1 MYTDARSSVGARNSV
16 PSDTGE
22 STTRST
28 LKPRNILMNGVA
40 ETSKKSKLSFLPLL
54 LLNDSVRL
62 GERRR
67 IDSLS
72 AIRRKCW
79 MDTIINGEEKFA
91 KIFFG
96 KGVNARNE
104 KSALSL
110 SLSFLF
116 LATSKFIVFKR
127 ARIRRG
133 RWLEARK
140 RSLCV
145 LCCEERLRSA
155 CFEHNKTKVVCP
167 AIGWDG
173 HFPEHHFRSRKVL
186 PRPEERVKS

>member
-16 PSDTGE
+16 PLDTGE

-91 KIFFG
+91 KIFFE

-110 SLSFLF
+110 FPFSFWRRANSSFSREPGFAEAGDWKRGKEVFVFFVVRNDYVPRVSSIIKQKSCVRRLVGTAISRNITFARGKSFLG
-116 LATSKFIVFKR
+116 
-127 ARIRRG
+127 RRNG
-133 RWLEARK
+133 
-140 RSLCV
+140 
-145 LCCEERLRSA
+145 
-155 CFEHNKTKVVCP
+155 
-167 AIGWDG
+167 
-173 HFPEHHFRSRKVL
+173 
-186 PRPEERVKS
+186 

>member
-62 GERRR
+62 GKRRR

-110 SLSFLF
+110 SFLSLF
-116 LATSKFIVFKR
+116 GDEQIYRFQESQDSQRPVIGSEEKK
-127 ARIRRG
+127 
-133 RWLEARK
+133 
-140 RSLCV
+140 SLCS
-145 LCCEERLRSA
+145 LLWG
-155 CFEHNKTKVVCP
+155 T
-167 AIGWDG
+167 IT
-173 HFPEHHFRSRKVL
+173 FRVFQA
-186 PRPEERVKS
+186 